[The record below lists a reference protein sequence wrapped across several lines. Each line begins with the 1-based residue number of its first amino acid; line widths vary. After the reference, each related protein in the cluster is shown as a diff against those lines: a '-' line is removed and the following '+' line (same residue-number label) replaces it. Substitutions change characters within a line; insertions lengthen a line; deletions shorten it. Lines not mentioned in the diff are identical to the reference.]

1 MSSGRSY
8 MHRTILQYLD
18 DILEA
23 IGNIE
28 EDTAGI
34 SYEDFVA
41 DRRRRDAVIR
51 NFQVIGEAIK
61 NLPDDL
67 KGSYPETD
75 WKKIAGFR
83 DVLTHVYFGIKP
95 TILWD
100 NAINNL
106 PDLKKEIRLI
116 LRNEKKRS

>member
-1 MSSGRSY
+1 

>member
-1 MSSGRSY
+1 MR
-8 MHRTILQYLD
+8 RTVLQYLD
-18 DILEA
+18 DILES

-28 EDTAGI
+28 EDTTGI
-34 SYEDFVA
+34 SFEEFSR

-67 KGSYPETD
+67 KEAYPETD

-83 DVLTHVYFGIKP
+83 DVLTHVYFGIKD

-100 NAINNL
+100 NAMNKL
-106 PDLKKEIRLI
+106 PDLKKEIRHI
-116 LRNEKKRS
+116 LKREETRK

>member
-1 MSSGRSY
+1 MR
-8 MHRTILQYLD
+8 RTALQHLD

-28 EDTAGI
+28 EDTNGI
-34 SYEDFVA
+34 SFEEFVA

-61 NLPDDL
+61 NLPSDL
-67 KGSYPETD
+67 RERYPDTD

-83 DVLTHVYFGIKP
+83 DVLIHVYYGIKH

-100 NAINNL
+100 NATNKL
-106 PDLKKEIRLI
+106 PDLKKEIQYI
-116 LRNEKKRS
+116 LKSEEARK

>member
-1 MSSGRSY
+1 MR
-8 MHRTILQYLD
+8 RTVLQYLD
-18 DILEA
+18 DILES

-28 EDTAGI
+28 EDTTGI
-34 SYEDFVA
+34 SLEEFSR

-67 KGSYPETD
+67 KVAYPETD

-83 DVLTHVYFGIKP
+83 DVLTHVYFGIKD
-95 TILWD
+95 TILLD
-100 NAINNL
+100 NAMNKL
-106 PDLKKEIRLI
+106 PDLKKEIRHI
-116 LRNEKKRS
+116 LKREEGRK

>member
-1 MSSGRSY
+1 MP
-8 MHRTILQYLD
+8 RTALQYLD

-28 EDTAGI
+28 EDTKGI
-34 SYEDFVA
+34 SYDEFSA

-67 KGSYPETD
+67 KTAYPEID

-83 DVLTHVYFGIKP
+83 DVLTHGYFGIKD

-100 NAINNL
+100 NATNKV
-106 PDLKKEIRLI
+106 PGLKKEVRHI
-116 LRNEKKRS
+116 LRSEKKRM

>member
-1 MSSGRSY
+1 MR
-8 MHRTILQYLD
+8 RTSLQFLD

-28 EDTAGI
+28 EDTGGI
-34 SYEDFVA
+34 SFEEFSA

-61 NLPDDL
+61 NLSLELRERYPD
-67 KGSYPETD
+67 TD

-83 DVLTHVYFGIKP
+83 DVLTHVYFGIKL

-100 NAINNL
+100 NAKKEL
-106 PDLKKEIRLI
+106 PVLKKEIRHI
-116 LRNEKKRS
+116 LKHEESRK

>member
-1 MSSGRSY
+1 
-8 MHRTILQYLD
+8 MHRTVLQYLD
-18 DILEA
+18 DILES

-28 EDTAGI
+28 EDTTGI
-34 SYEDFVA
+34 SFEEFSA

-61 NLPDDL
+61 KLPDDL
-67 KGSYPETD
+67 KERYPDTD

-83 DVLTHVYFGIKP
+83 DVITHVYFGIKY

-100 NAINNL
+100 NATNKL
-106 PDLKKEIRLI
+106 PGLKKEIRHI
-116 LRNEKKRS
+116 LKNEESRK

>member
-1 MSSGRSY
+1 
-8 MHRTILQYLD
+8 MHRIVLQLID

-28 EDTAGI
+28 EDTRGI
-34 SYEDFVA
+34 SFDEFSK

-61 NLPDDL
+61 NLPTEL
-67 KGSYPETD
+67 RMRYPDTD

-83 DVLTHVYFGIKP
+83 DVLTHVYFGIKL

-100 NAINNL
+100 NATN
-106 PDLKKEIRLI
+106 E
-116 LRNEKKRS
+116 LRS

>member
-1 MSSGRSY
+1 MR
-8 MHRTILQYLD
+8 RTALQLLD

-28 EDTAGI
+28 EDTEGI
-34 SYEDFVA
+34 TFDEFSR

-61 NLPDDL
+61 NLDPELRERYPD
-67 KGSYPETD
+67 TN

-83 DVLTHVYFGIKP
+83 MSSPIFISGL
-95 TILWD
+95 
-100 NAINNL
+100 
-106 PDLKKEIRLI
+106 
-116 LRNEKKRS
+116 S

>member
-1 MSSGRSY
+1 
-8 MHRTILQYLD
+8 MHRTSLQYLD

-28 EDTAGI
+28 EDTTGI
-34 SYEDFVA
+34 SYDDFVA

-67 KGSYPETD
+67 KAGYPETD

-100 NAINNL
+100 NAKNNL

>member
-1 MSSGRSY
+1 
-8 MHRTILQYLD
+8 MHRTVLLFLD

-28 EDTAGI
+28 EDTGGI
-34 SYEDFVA
+34 SFEEFSK

-61 NLPDDL
+61 NLPPEL
-67 KGSYPETD
+67 RERYPDTD

-83 DVLTHVYFGIKP
+83 DVLTHVYFGIKL

-100 NAINNL
+100 NAINEL
-106 PDLKKEIRLI
+106 PTLKKEIRHI
-116 LRNEKKRS
+116 LRHEKSRK

>member
-1 MSSGRSY
+1 MR
-8 MHRTILQYLD
+8 RTALQYLD

-23 IGNIE
+23 ISNIE
-28 EDTAGI
+28 EDTSGI
-34 SYEDFVA
+34 SYEGFVA

-67 KGSYPETD
+67 KEGYPETN

-83 DVLTHVYFGIKP
+83 DVLTHGYFGIKH

-100 NAINNL
+100 NAINKL
-106 PDLKKEIRLI
+106 PDLKKEIRKI